1 MPRRMAEA
9 SGNAEFKERLDKIA
23 NDRASGVRD
32 ANAGITG

>member
-1 MPRRMAEA
+1 MADA
-9 SGNAEFKERLDKIA
+9 SGNEQFKEQLDKIA